1 MTAAIFLAILCLG
14 LASAAPTPDY
24 SLDAE
29 WEEWKRSFEKT
40 YSPVGH
46 MDTQSSVFV
55 EHVHCCWGFM
65 DITETIDA
73 IPT

>member
-1 MTAAIFLAILCLG
+1 MIAAVFLAILCLG

-40 YSPVGH
+40 YSQVGHMATVGH
-46 MDTQSSVFV
+46 MDTHSRSHGHTQ
-55 EHVHCCWGFM
+55 
-65 DITETIDA
+65 
-73 IPT
+73 